1 MPVSYVLR
9 RRASEPAEAPAL
21 EPAQRAV
28 VDHPGGPLLVLAGP
42 GAGKTTT
49 LVETVV
55 DRIER
60 RGLRPDQVLVLTF
73 SRKAAE
79 ELRNRITARLGRT
92 GVLPTAATFHSFC
105 YGLVRHF
112 APAELF
118 VDPISLLSAP
128 EQDVRLRDLLVGSRD
143 VGTVDWPEALVPAIR
158 TRGLAHEMQALFAQA
173 RAQGWDPDD
182 LAAVGTSAERPEWVA
197 AGQVFAEYLEVLDA
211 QGLVDYAE
219 LIHRAGLLAADPAHQ
234 AELHDRYRFVVVD
247 EYQDT
252 DPAQVALLRSLAG
265 GGRDLIVVGDPD
277 QSIYGFRGADQRGIL
292 RFPRDFPT
300 SIDAPAPV
308 IALDTT
314 RRFGSEILEV
324 SRRVVDRLGLPGS
337 LDRTT
342 YERFRRPRVVDPP
355 YGDGSVEVRT
365 FSSAAAEAERIA
377 ELLRRTHLD
386 EGVPWSE
393 MAVLVRSGVRS
404 IPRLRRALVA
414 ADVPIEVAGDEL
426 PLRAESAV
434 QVLLTAL
441 RVADLLDRSDVDPAS
456 EEDRLTESERS
467 EPTLIDPDVAEQLLT
482 SPLCGLDPGGVR
494 RLARRLRRAE
504 RDTRAESEERPA
516 PRPSG
521 QLLAEVIADPVWLS
535 TIEGGDAKRALA
547 LAELLARARAELAS
561 GAPPESALW
570 EVWSGSPWPRRLRG
584 GIDVGGP
591 AARAAHRDLDA
602 VCALFDLA
610 ARAEERQQRRGLRAL
625 LAEIDAQQIP
635 AQTLAERPVRGDAV
649 RLLTTHRAKGLE
661 WRLVVVAGVQE
672 RLWPDLRH
680 RGSLLAADRLG
691 PTGLRHSPSNTELLA
706 EERRLFYV
714 ALTRARQRLV
724 VTAVA
729 SPQEDG
735 EQPSRFLDDL
745 GLEIGPPEGRPVRP
759 LSLRGLLGELRAL
772 IEQTDDPDLRAAI
785 ARRIARLATA
795 SGPSGPLLAAADPD
809 RWWGVVE
816 PSQAEPPVRPSDQPL
831 QLSGSA
837 VDALTS
843 CRLRW
848 FLARE
853 AGGQTASTTA
863 QGFGNVI
870 HALAAALV
878 DGEVLPSID
887 ALLAHLDRVWP
898 QLAFA
903 APWQAAAERAEAE
916 AALGRLLAW
925 HKAGWGREVLAAEH
939 RFEVEVPV
947 GDDAAVLRGSMDRV
961 ERDGDSRM
969 VVVDFKTGKRAPRDA
984 ELPEHPQLGMYQ
996 TAVRHG
1002 AVDELAGPGAEPGG
1016 AELVHLRQEVR
1027 GTVRVQR
1034 QEPLGDESA
1043 AEEQLAAAVK
1053 AIRSEDFAAT
1063 PGKHCGYCEFRA
1075 SCPAQAD
1082 GASILS
1088 ATPGEPE
1095 IDDG

>member
-9 RRASEPAEAPAL
+9 RSASAPVDAPVL

-28 VDHPGGPLLVLAGP
+28 VGHPGGPLLVLAGP
-42 GAGKTTT
+42 GTGKTTT

-79 ELRNRITARLGRT
+79 ELRTRITARLGRT
-92 GVLPTAATFHSFC
+92 GVLPTAATFHSFA
-105 YGLVRHF
+105 YGLVRQY
-112 APAELF
+112 APADLF
-118 VDPISLLSAP
+118 VDPVSLLSAP
-128 EQDVRLRDLLVGSRD
+128 EQDVRLRELLVGSRD
-143 VGTVDWPEALVPAIR
+143 METVAWPDALVPAIR

-173 RAQGWDPDD
+173 RAHGWDPDD
-182 LAAVGTSAERPEWVA
+182 LAAVGQESDRPEWVA

-219 LIHRAGLLAADPAHQ
+219 LIHRAGLIAADPTHQ
-234 AELHDRYRFVVVD
+234 AELHDRFRCVVVD

-252 DPAQVALLRSLAG
+252 DPAQVALLRALAG
-265 GGRDLIVVGDPD
+265 GGRDLIAVGDPD
-277 QSIYGFRGADQRGIL
+277 QSIYGFRGADLRGIL
-292 RFPRDFPT
+292 RFARDFPT
-300 SIDAPAPV
+300 PIGAPAPV

-314 RRFGSEILEV
+314 RRFGREILDV

-337 LDRTT
+337 LDRAT
-342 YERFRRPRVVDPP
+342 YERFRRPRVLYPP
-355 YGDGSVEVRT
+355 YGDGTVEVRT
-365 FSSAAAEAERIA
+365 FTTVAAEAERIA
-377 ELLRRTHLD
+377 ELLRRAHLD
-386 EGVPWSE
+386 EGLPWSE

-404 IPRLRRALVA
+404 IPRLRRALAA

-441 RVADLLDRSDVDPAS
+441 RVADVLRRSEIDP
-456 EEDRLTESERS
+456 ETDQDRLSEVERS
-467 EPTLIDPDVAEQLLT
+467 QPTLIGPDVADQLLT
-482 SPLCGLDPGGVR
+482 SPLGGLDAGGVR

-504 RDTRAESEERPA
+504 RDARAESEERPA
-516 PRPSG
+516 PRPSD
-521 QLLAEVIADPVWLS
+521 QLLAEALTDPVWLS
-535 TIEGGDAKRALA
+535 TIEGSDAKRALA
-547 LAELLARARAELAS
+547 LAELLARARAELAA
-561 GAPPESALW
+561 GGPPESALW
-570 EVWSGSPWPRRLRG
+570 EVWSGSPWPRRLRRA
-584 GIDVGGP
+584 IDTGGP

-635 AQTLAERPVRGDAV
+635 AETLAERPVRGAAV
-649 RLLTTHRAKGLE
+649 RLLTAHRAKGLE

-691 PTGLRHSPSNTELLA
+691 PTGLRHPPTSIELLA

-714 ALTRARQRLV
+714 ALTRARERLV

-729 SPQEDG
+729 SPQDEG

-745 GLEIGPPEGRPVRP
+745 GVEIGPPEGRPERP

-772 IEQTDDPDLRAAI
+772 IEQTDDPALRSAI

-795 SGPSGPLLAAADPD
+795 TGSAGPLLPAADPD

-816 PSQAEPPVRPSDQPL
+816 PTQAEPPVRPSDQPL

-837 VDALTS
+837 VDALTT

-878 DGEVLPSID
+878 DGEVVPSID

-903 APWQAAAERAEAE
+903 APWQAAAERAQAE

-925 HKAGWGREVLAAEH
+925 HRAGWGREVLAAEH

-961 ERDGDSRM
+961 ERDADGRM
-969 VVVDFKTGKRAPRDA
+969 VVVDLKTGKRAPRDSDLA
-984 ELPEHPQLGMYQ
+984 EYPQLGMYQ
-996 TAVRHG
+996 TAIRHG
-1002 AVDELAGPGAEPGG
+1002 AADELTGAGAEPGG
-1016 AELVHLRQEVR
+1016 AELVHLRLEVR
-1027 GTVRVQR
+1027 GNVRVQR
-1034 QEPLGDESA
+1034 QEPVGDDSA
-1043 AEEQLAAAVK
+1043 ADAQLTTAVE
-1053 AIRSEDFAAT
+1053 AIRAEDFAAT
-1063 PGKHCGYCEFRA
+1063 PGGHCGWCEFRF

-1088 ATPGEPE
+1088 ATPGES
-1095 IDDG
+1095 DA

>member
-9 RRASEPAEAPAL
+9 RRAAAPVSAPVL
-21 EPAQRAV
+21 ETAQRAV

-79 ELRNRITARLGRT
+79 ELRTRITSRLGRT

-105 YGLVRHF
+105 YGLVRRY
-112 APAELF
+112 APTDLF

-128 EQDVRLRDLLVGSRD
+128 EQDVRLRELLVGSREM
-143 VGTVDWPEALVPAIR
+143 GTVTWPEELLPAIR

-173 RAQGWDPDD
+173 RAHGWDPDD
-182 LAAVGTSAERPEWVA
+182 LAAVGQTAGRPEWIA

-219 LIHRAGLLAADPAHQ
+219 LIHRAGLIVADPAHQ
-234 AELHDRYRFVVVD
+234 AELRDQFRCVVVD

-252 DPAQVALLRSLAG
+252 DPAQVALLRALAG
-265 GGRDLIVVGDPD
+265 AGGDLIAVGDPD
-277 QSIYGFRGADQRGIL
+277 QSIYGFRGADLRGIL

-300 SIDAPAPV
+300 VNGAPAPV

-314 RRFGSEILEV
+314 RRFGREILDV

-337 LDRTT
+337 LDRAT

-355 YGDGSVEVRT
+355 YGDGTVEVRT
-365 FSSAAAEAERIA
+365 FTSAAAEAERIA
-377 ELLRRTHLD
+377 ELLRRAHLD
-386 EGVPWSE
+386 DELPWSQ
-393 MAVLVRSGVRS
+393 MAVLVRSGVQS
-404 IPRLRRALVA
+404 IPRLRRALAV

-441 RVADLLDRSDVDPAS
+441 RAADVLHRSEVDP
-456 EEDRLTESERS
+456 ETGEDRLTEAERS
-467 EPTLIDPDVAEQLLT
+467 QVTLLDPDVAEQLLT
-482 SPLCGLDPGGVR
+482 SPIGGLDPGGVR

-504 RDTRAESEERPA
+504 RDARAETEEHPA

-521 QLLAEVIADPVWLS
+521 QLLAEALADPMWLS
-535 TIEGGDAKRALA
+535 TIEGSDAKRARA
-547 LAELLARARAELAS
+547 LAELLTRARAELAA
-561 GAPPESALW
+561 GAPPETALW
-570 EVWSGSPWPRRLRG
+570 EVWSGSPWPRRLRAG
-584 GIDVGGP
+584 VDAGGP
-591 AARAAHRDLDA
+591 AARAAHRGLDA

-635 AQTLAERPVRGDAV
+635 AQTLAERPVRGNAV
-649 RLLTTHRAKGLE
+649 RLLTAHRAKGLE

-691 PTGLRHSPSNTELLA
+691 RGGLRHPPSNLELLA

-714 ALTRARQRLV
+714 ALTRARERLV

-729 SPQEDG
+729 SPQDEGD
-735 EQPSRFLDDL
+735 QPSRFLDDL
-745 GLEIGPPEGRPVRP
+745 GLEIGPPEGRPPRS

-772 IEQTDDPDLRAAI
+772 SERTDDPALRAAI
-785 ARRIARLATA
+785 AQRIARLATA
-795 SGPSGPLLAAADPD
+795 TGPAGALVPAADPD
-809 RWWGVVE
+809 RWWGIAE
-816 PSQAEPPVRPSDQPL
+816 PTEAEPPVRPSDEPL

-837 VDALTS
+837 VDALTT

-853 AGGQTASTTA
+853 AGGQTSSTTA
-863 QGFGNVI
+863 QGFGNVV

-878 DGEVLPSID
+878 EREVVPSID

-925 HKAGWGREVLAAEH
+925 HNAGWGREVLAAEH

-947 GDDAAVLRGSMDRV
+947 GDDATILRGAMDRV
-961 ERDGDSRM
+961 ERDADGRL
-969 VVVDFKTGKRAPRDA
+969 VVVDLKTGKRAPRDSD
-984 ELPEHPQLGMYQ
+984 LPEHPQLGIYQ
-996 TAVRHG
+996 TAIRHG
-1002 AVDELAGPGAEPGG
+1002 AAEDLAGAGAEPGG

-1027 GTVRVQR
+1027 GHVRVQR
-1034 QEPLGDESA
+1034 QEPLGEASA
-1043 AEEQLAAAVK
+1043 ADAQLTDAVK
-1053 AIRSEDFAAT
+1053 AIRTEDFAAT
-1063 PGKHCGYCEFRA
+1063 PGNHCGWCEFRS

-1082 GASILS
+1082 GGSILS
-1088 ATPGEPE
+1088 ATPGES
-1095 IDDG
+1095 DDA

>member
-9 RRASEPAEAPAL
+9 RRTSAPVDAPVL

-28 VDHPGGPLLVLAGP
+28 VEHPGGPLLVLAGP
-42 GAGKTTT
+42 GTGKTTT

-79 ELRNRITARLGRT
+79 ELRTRITARLGRT
-92 GVLPTAATFHSFC
+92 GVLPTAATFHSFG
-105 YGLVRHF
+105 YGLLRQF
-112 APAELF
+112 APADLF

-128 EQDVRLRDLLVGSRD
+128 EQDVRLRELLVGSRD
-143 VGTVDWPEALVPAIR
+143 MGTVAWPEALVPAIR

-173 RAQGWDPDD
+173 RAHGWDPDE
-182 LAAVGTSAERPEWVA
+182 LASFGHASERPEWVA

-219 LIHRAGLLAADPAHQ
+219 LIHRAGLIAADPAHQ
-234 AELHDRYRFVVVD
+234 AELRDRFRCVVVD

-252 DPAQVALLRSLAG
+252 DPAQVALLRALAG
-265 GGRDLIVVGDPD
+265 DGLDLIAVGDPD
-277 QSIYGFRGADQRGIL
+277 QSIYGFRGADLRGIL

-300 SIDAPAPV
+300 SIGAPAPV

-314 RRFGSEILEV
+314 RRFGREILDV

-337 LDRTT
+337 LDRAT
-342 YERFRRPRVVDPP
+342 YERFRRPRVVEPP
-355 YGDGSVEVRT
+355 YGDGTVEVRT
-365 FSSAAAEAERIA
+365 FTTVAAEAERIA
-377 ELLRRTHLD
+377 ELLRRAHLD
-386 EGVPWSE
+386 DGVPWSQ

-404 IPRLRRALVA
+404 IPRLRRALAA

-426 PLRAESAV
+426 PLRAEPAV

-441 RVADLLDRSDVDPAS
+441 RVADVLHRSEVDPVT
-456 EEDRLTESERS
+456 EQDRLTEAERAQ
-467 EPTLIDPDVAEQLLT
+467 PTPIEPDVAEQLLT
-482 SPLCGLDPGGVR
+482 SPLGGLDPGGVR

-504 RDTRAESEERPA
+504 RDARGESEGRPA
-516 PRPSG
+516 PRPSD
-521 QLLAEVIADPVWLS
+521 QLLAEALADPVWLS
-535 TIEGGDAKRALA
+535 TIEGSDAKRALA
-547 LAELLARARAELAS
+547 LAELLARARAELAA
-561 GAPPESALW
+561 GGPPESALW

-584 GIDVGGP
+584 AIDTGGP

-602 VCALFDLA
+602 VCALFDLT

-635 AQTLAERPVRGDAV
+635 AQTLAERPVRGEAV
-649 RLLTTHRAKGLE
+649 RLLTAHRAKGLE

-672 RLWPDLRH
+672 RLWPDVRH

-691 PTGLRHSPSNTELLA
+691 PTGLRHPPTSVEMLA

-714 ALTRARQRLV
+714 ALTRARERLV

-729 SPQEDG
+729 SPQDEG

-745 GLEIGPPEGRPVRP
+745 GVEVGPPEGRPDRP

-772 IEQTDDPDLRAAI
+772 IERTDDPALRSAVAG
-785 ARRIARLATA
+785 RIARLATA
-795 SGPSGPLLAAADPD
+795 TGSRGGPLLPAADPD
-809 RWWGVVE
+809 RWWGVAE
-816 PSQAEPPVRPSDQPL
+816 PTEAEPPVRPPDQPL

-837 VDALTS
+837 VDALTT

-878 DGEVLPSID
+878 HGEVVPSID

-925 HKAGWGREVLAAEH
+925 HRAGWGREVLAAEH

-947 GDDAAVLRGSMDRV
+947 GDDAAVLRGAMDRV
-961 ERDGDSRM
+961 ERDADGRL
-969 VVVDFKTGKRAPRDA
+969 VVVDLKTGKRAPRDSDLA
-984 ELPEHPQLGMYQ
+984 EHPQLGMYQ
-996 TAVRHG
+996 TAIRHG
-1002 AVDELAGPGAEPGG
+1002 AADELAGAGAEPGG
-1016 AELVHLRQEVR
+1016 AELVHLRQDVR
-1027 GTVRVQR
+1027 GNVRVQR

-1043 AEEQLAAAVK
+1043 AEAQLTAAVG
-1053 AIRSEDFAAT
+1053 AIRAEDFAAT
-1063 PGKHCGYCEFRA
+1063 PGGHCGFCEFRS

-1088 ATPGEPE
+1088 ATPG
-1095 IDDG
+1095 DSDA